1 MRIVC
6 TAEFLL
12 PRGRVLRDKLYHDL
26 NRCKSILDDGDLL
39 GTPLHSFGK
48 MRKAKFNEALLHFVK
63 NVGCTIL
70 DVLALFHQVWDK

>member
-1 MRIVC
+1 MRIRSA
-6 TAEFLL
+6 AEFLL
-12 PRGRVLRDKLYHDL
+12 PKGRVLRDKLYHDL

-39 GTPLHSFGK
+39 GTLLHSFGK

-70 DVLALFHQVWDK
+70 DVLALFHQVRDK

>member
-12 PRGRVLRDKLYHDL
+12 SKGRVLRDKLYHDL

-39 GTPLHSFGK
+39 GTLLHSFGK
-48 MRKAKFNEALLHFVK
+48 MRKAKFNEALLYFVK